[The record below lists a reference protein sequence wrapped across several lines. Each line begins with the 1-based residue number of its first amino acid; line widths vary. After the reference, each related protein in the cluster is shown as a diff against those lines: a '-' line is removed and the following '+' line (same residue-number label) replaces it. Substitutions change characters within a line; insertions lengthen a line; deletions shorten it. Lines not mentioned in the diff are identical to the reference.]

1 MKEDLWCLF
10 PGKLNQA
17 QAVERKALAMKYL
30 DIVSKLPRGHAR
42 TAELGMLRE
51 TFPAPIVAR
60 DDDNNGTIR
69 FDMKFPMVTPLD
81 DPREVWFD
89 HVIVQETC
97 PTYASATW
105 RFLEEGK
112 TNLPE
117 NGPAFLKAKGMKA
130 LRYSALIFVVNRLVE
145 DRKLNFQPTFLFPV
159 LSSLGIM
166 NADMKQLMK
175 LIVQRFKD
183 NQRHQPPSSDGIAA
197 NVLKGRFKVQ
207 LRNAV
212 CFALIRG
219 NALCMSNQGMDGGV
233 RTPP

>member
-1 MKEDLWCLF
+1 M
-10 PGKLNQA
+10 
-17 QAVERKALAMKYL
+17 
-30 DIVSKLPRGHAR
+30 
-42 TAELGMLRE
+42 
-51 TFPAPIVAR
+51 
-60 DDDNNGTIR
+60 
-69 FDMKFPMVTPLD
+69 
-81 DPREVWFD
+81 
-89 HVIVQETC
+89 
-97 PTYASATW
+97 
-105 RFLEEGK
+105 
-112 TNLPE
+112 PE

-130 LRYSALIFVVNRLVE
+130 LRYSALISVVNRLVE

-159 LSSLGIM
+159 LSSLEIM

-219 NALCMSNQGMDGGV
+219 NALSVSNQGVDGGV